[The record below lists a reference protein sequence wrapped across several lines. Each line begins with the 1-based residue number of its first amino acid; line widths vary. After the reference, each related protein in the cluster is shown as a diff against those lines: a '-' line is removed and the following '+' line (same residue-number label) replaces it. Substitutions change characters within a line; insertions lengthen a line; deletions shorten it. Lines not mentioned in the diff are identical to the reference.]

1 MALAPGQLTVTLDFA
16 SDLKDV
22 QLFRKQDPYCLVKVG
37 SQEFIRSKTAKAGG
51 KAPVWNQ
58 TFRYVG

>member
-1 MALAPGQLTVTLDFA
+1 MALTPGQLTVTLVSA

-22 QLFRKQDPYCLVKVG
+22 QLFRKQDPYCQIKVG
-37 SQEFIRSKTAKAGG
+37 SQEFKSKTAKAGG

-58 TFRYVG
+58 TFR